1 MQGICGGSHNGRS
14 TKIRSSQQKI
24 NSIKL
29 QHKMEDGH
37 REWDNSATLPVR
49 IEFDAS
55 KYRFCLMPVAIF
67 EQVEVLKSING
78 CSTFV

>member
-1 MQGICGGSHNGRS
+1 
-14 TKIRSSQQKI
+14 
-24 NSIKL
+24 
-29 QHKMEDGH
+29 MEDGH